1 MNSKIVIVLFLIA
14 GAIYSVLSVSQNTP
28 LVEGWWG
35 NIQLSSRVEPNVKT
49 KCGFQSIPD
58 NNLGSAF
65 AVVPGKYETYIPP
78 RITGTAQTAAA
89 VKYNMPNMNNMAL
102 NPQHPVTVEN
112 YANVVEPFKQFK
124 SARQDLVQNDSK
136 CYDDMQMALPSDDM
150 SGMGGQQPEI
160 YNRLI
165 FSNKKSRQYASGDPI
180 RGDLSIVPNSG
191 TWFVSQ
197 YNNPNT
203 DLNPGAINII
213 AGEDNATQRR
223 TEELRGAVQS
233 GTVNE
238 KVVGFLGPG
247 QTGDVMVKATV

>member
-124 SARQDLVQNDSK
+124 SARQDLVKNDSK

>member
-1 MNSKIVIVLFLIA
+1 
-14 GAIYSVLSVSQNTP
+14 
-28 LVEGWWG
+28 
-35 NIQLSSRVEPNVKT
+35 
-49 KCGFQSIPD
+49 
-58 NNLGSAF
+58 
-65 AVVPGKYETYIPP
+65 
-78 RITGTAQTAAA
+78 
-89 VKYNMPNMNNMAL
+89 MAL
-102 NPQHPVTVEN
+102 NPQHPITVEN

-165 FSNKKSRQYASGDPI
+165 FSNKKSRQYASGDFI

-191 TWFVSQ
+191 SWFVSQ

-203 DLNPGAINII
+203 DLNPGAINVI
-213 AGEDNATQRR
+213 AGEDNGTQRR
-223 TEELRGAVQS
+223 TEELRGSVQS
-233 GTVNE
+233 GTVNQ
-238 KVVGFLGPG
+238 KVVGYVGDG